1 MFLPVKEYRQWLVLN
16 GTTRV
21 ISLPDDFVLGGAE
34 IVVRQEKDG
43 VITIHPG
50 DKVGRQ
56 ILDDAYFRRE
66 DDDPSAE

>member
-1 MFLPVKEYRQWLVLN
+1 MFLPVKEYRQRLVMN
-16 GTTRV
+16 GTARV

-50 DKVGRQ
+50 DKLGRQ
-56 ILDDAYFRRE
+56 ILDDAYFPRE
-66 DDDPSAE
+66 HDDPPAE